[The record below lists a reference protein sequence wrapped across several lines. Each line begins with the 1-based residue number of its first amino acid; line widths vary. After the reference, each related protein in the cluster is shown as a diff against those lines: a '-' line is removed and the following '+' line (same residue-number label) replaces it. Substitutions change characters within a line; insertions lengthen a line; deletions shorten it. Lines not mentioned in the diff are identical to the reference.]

1 MEVVA
6 TMFVYP
12 IILEVL
18 SRSAPDNECRFA
30 TQRITTTSE
39 DCAMEIDIILNEFTS
54 PQEAA
59 ELGLM
64 VEGYGFRGVWS
75 ANYGASRDPF
85 FTLALLAER
94 SSKIQLGPMAIT
106 PVEMHPLKIANLLFA
121 LNDLSNGRAMIMLGG
136 GGAVSQSMGKG
147 RERFIGK
154 VRECL
159 EILKGVSPSEAMNYK
174 GEFYKMFGY
183 KPVWATDTPPQI
195 YFGSNHP
202 QTRRLSARLADGLIT
217 SDFVP
222 SLMKDFVAATHA
234 DLEAAG
240 RSPADFRISNFWAWH
255 IKEDAEASMREA
267 RRELMLRGW
276 LGEQYFAPFLEPDE
290 VKFMRDHEQDFLN
303 AFIRSTDVIENV
315 PNDLINKMI
324 ENISFAGGLDQ
335 IDGAIETLK
344 EFANAGLTEIAIR
357 VHDDPAEQIKLIGE
371 RVLPALQ

>member
-1 MEVVA
+1 
-6 TMFVYP
+6 
-12 IILEVL
+12 
-18 SRSAPDNECRFA
+18 
-30 TQRITTTSE
+30 
-39 DCAMEIDIILNEFTS
+39 
-54 PQEAA
+54 
-59 ELGLM
+59 
-64 VEGYGFRGVWS
+64 
-75 ANYGASRDPF
+75 
-85 FTLALLAER
+85 
-94 SSKIQLGPMAIT
+94 
-106 PVEMHPLKIANLLFA
+106 
-121 LNDLSNGRAMIMLGG
+121 MIMLGG

-222 SLMKDFVAATHA
+222 SLMKDFVIATHA
-234 DLEAAG
+234 DLKAAG